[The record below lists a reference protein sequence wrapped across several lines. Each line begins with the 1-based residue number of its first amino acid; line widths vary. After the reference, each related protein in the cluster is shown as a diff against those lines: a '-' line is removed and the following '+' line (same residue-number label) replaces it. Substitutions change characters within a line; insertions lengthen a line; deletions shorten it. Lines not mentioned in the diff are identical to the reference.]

1 MNNMNEIGSLQ
12 GTVGVAEFAAASR
25 MGERW
30 TMAPRSAA
38 ADCVGLDYVRLDHVR
53 LDHVRLDHVRIN
65 KVRALRR
72 AIAAGTYRVSAA
84 DVAETMIWSML
95 G

>member
-53 LDHVRLDHVRIN
+53 LDHVRIN